1 MLSDSKKIMM
11 EMKEDRVMRFVMMT
25 TITHFIHMITVK
37 EVIVNL
43 IMMTI
48 IILTFV
54 GLQLMTSIFIK
65 LETMK

>member
-11 EMKEDRVMRFVMMT
+11 EMIEDRVMRFVKMT
-25 TITHFIHMITVK
+25 TIMHFIQMITVK

-54 GLQLMTSIFIK
+54 GL
-65 LETMK
+65 